1 VNTFK
6 ILKSIATTV
15 FTAAL
20 FAPLMIGVEMATG
33 NVELANAQSDAPKR
47 KTKRVESIRQKHM
60 KTFEKVQEAFDAKDT
75 GTVSNLL
82 TKLERDEDLNSI
94 ERAYIYN
101 YRGNLCFDRDNP
113 DLNCALSN
121 FKKLVEIP
129 EGVPD
134 SFQNQI
140 LYVIAQVL
148 FSQEKYREALQYAQ
162 RWFKTQTDPSADA
175 YALIGQAHYMLKDF
189 TKALENTQTAITKYE
204 AIGSVPKEPWLQ
216 ILSQA
221 YREKKQYKKMLPV
234 LKQLVQHYPKKSY
247 LLTMASVYNEL
258 EDQPRMT
265 AMYQAMYDQNLLKSE
280 SEVVAVA
287 QLNMTQDN
295 PYGAAVVME
304 KGIKSGVIKSNLK
317 NYRIY
322 SQALFAAREY
332 KEAVGPLEKA
342 ASLAKNGKL
351 YDQLGS
357 SLVQLNQWR
366 DAENALRK
374 AIKKGGLTNTGYTYI
389 SLGLTLFEQKKF
401 DAAKKTF
408 ASATRY
414 EKVSSDARK
423 WMNYVDSEVRRIAEL
438 EAPIPEIDTSV
449 EPVTQR

>member
-1 VNTFK
+1 MNIFK
-6 ILKSIATTV
+6 ILKSIAKTV
-15 FTAAL
+15 FAAAL
-20 FAPLMIGVEMATG
+20 FAPLMVGVEMATG
-33 NVELANAQSDAPKR
+33 NVELASAQSDAPKR

-75 GTVSNLL
+75 GTVTNLL
-82 TKLERDEDLNSI
+82 NKLERDEDLNNI

-101 YRGNLCFDRDNP
+101 YKGNICFEKDN
-113 DLNCALSN
+113 LNCALTN
-121 FKKLVEIP
+121 FKKLVSIP

-189 TKALENTQTAITKYE
+189 NKALDNTQTAITKYE

-258 EDQPRMT
+258 DDQPRMT
-265 AMYQAMYDQNLLKSE
+265 AMYQAMYDQSLLKSE
-280 SEVVAVA
+280 SEVVALA

-304 KGIKSGVIKSNLK
+304 KGIKAGLIKSNLK

-332 KEAVGPLEKA
+332 KDALGPLEKA
-342 ASLAKNGKL
+342 AALSKDGKL
-351 YDQLGS
+351 YNQLGL
-357 SLVQLNQWR
+357 SLIQLNQWR
-366 DAENALRK
+366 DAEAALRK
-374 AIKKGGLTNTGYTYI
+374 AINKGKLTNTGNAYI
-389 SLGLTLFEQKKF
+389 SLGLTQFEQKKF
-401 DAAKKTF
+401 DTAEKTF

-414 EKVSSDARK
+414 EKVSSDARNWIK
-423 WMNYVDSEVRRIAEL
+423 YVKSEVRRIAEL